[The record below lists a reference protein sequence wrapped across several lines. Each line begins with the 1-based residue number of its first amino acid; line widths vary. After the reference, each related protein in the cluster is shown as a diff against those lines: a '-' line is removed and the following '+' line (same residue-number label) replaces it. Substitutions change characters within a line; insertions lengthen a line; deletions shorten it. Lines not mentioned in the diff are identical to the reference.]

1 MWASV
6 GKMTRMNRDEISRL
20 RALDLAHVWHPFTQ
34 MQVYEDE
41 RPLVIERGEGNYLVD
56 VEGRRYFDGVSSLWA
71 NLHGHNR
78 PEITGAIKEQLDR
91 IAHSTLLGH
100 ANVPSI
106 LLAERLVKLARS
118 GRCGGPD
125 DAAPEGLT
133 RVFYSDSGSEA
144 MEIAIKIA
152 FAYWRHRGERA
163 RTKFVGLGEAY
174 HGDTVGSVSMGG
186 IDTFHALFGPLL
198 FETYR
203 IPVPYCYRCPLAK
216 SPGGCGLACLAE
228 AERVVDEHAGELAGV
243 CIESTFAAAGGM
255 IEFPE
260 GFMKGIERIAR
271 RAGALLIVDEVAVGF
286 GRTGRMFGCE
296 HEDVR
301 PDLMAVGKGLTGGYL
316 PVAATLVTDDVYGA
330 FLGEYTE
337 KKTFYHGHTY
347 TGNQLGCAAALASL
361 DVFEK
366 DGVLEHVR
374 DVGTRFVE
382 GLRARLGPLPHVGDI
397 RMKGLFGGVELVKDR
412 GTREPYPFAE
422 RTGHRVCL
430 AARDR
435 GVFLRPLGDVIVL
448 VPPLSSTD
456 DELDR
461 LVTALAA
468 SVREATG
475 D

>member
-1 MWASV
+1 MDP
-6 GKMTRMNRDEISRL
+6 DEISRL
-20 RALDLAHVWHPFTQ
+20 RSLDLAHVWHPFTQ

-41 RPLVIERGEGNYLVD
+41 RPLVIERGEDNYLVD
-56 VEGRRYFDGVSSLWA
+56 VEGERYFDGVSSLWA

-78 PEITGAIKEQLDR
+78 PEITGAVKEQLDK

-106 LLAERLVKLARS
+106 LLAERLVDLA
-118 GRCGGPD
+118 P
-125 DAAPEGLT
+125 AGLT

-144 MEIAIKIA
+144 MEIALKIA
-152 FAYWRHRGERA
+152 FAYWRHRGEPA

-203 IPVPYCYRCPLAK
+203 VPVPCCYRCPLAK
-216 SPGGCGLACLAE
+216 SPGECGMACLEE
-228 AERVVDEHAGELAGV
+228 AERVIGEQAGEIAGV

-260 GFMKGIERIAR
+260 GYMRGIERIAR
-271 RAGALLIVDEVAVGF
+271 RAGTLLVVDEVAVGF

-316 PVAATLVTDDVYGA
+316 PVAATLVTDDVYAA
-330 FLGEYTE
+330 FLGEYAE
-337 KKTFYHGHTY
+337 RKAFYHGHTY

-361 DVFEK
+361 DIFEK
-366 DGVLEHVR
+366 DGVLAHVR
-374 DVGTRFVE
+374 DAGARFVE
-382 GLRARLGPLPHVGDI
+382 GLRAKLGPLPHVGDI
-397 RMKGLFGGVELVKDR
+397 RLKGLFGGVELVKDR
-412 GTREPYPFAE
+412 GTREPYPTPE

-430 AARDR
+430 AARER

-448 VPPLSSTD
+448 VPPLSSTQ

-468 SVREATG
+468 SVREVTA